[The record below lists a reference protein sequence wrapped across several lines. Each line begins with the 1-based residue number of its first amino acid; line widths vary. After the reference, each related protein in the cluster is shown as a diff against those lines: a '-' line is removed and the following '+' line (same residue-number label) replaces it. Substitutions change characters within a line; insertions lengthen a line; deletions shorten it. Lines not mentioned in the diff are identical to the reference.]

1 MERGLVSTGAPVLFE
16 ISFMP
21 FFSFPGPSE
30 RSIHLAKL
38 EIKRVVKEEM
48 IRLVSKTNYARRFL
62 ESLIPLFCLTFFEG
76 KKFGQRALTPW
87 NSFLVIC
94 LITFVMLGKHF

>member
-1 MERGLVSTGAPVLFE
+1 MERSLVSTGAPVLFE
-16 ISFMP
+16 ISIMP
-21 FFSFPGPSE
+21 FCSFPGPSE

-62 ESLIPLFCLTFFEG
+62 ESLIPLFCLTFFLR
-76 KKFGQRALTPW
+76 KKD
-87 NSFLVIC
+87 LVREHS
-94 LITFVMLGKHF
+94 LLGTASLSSA

>member
-1 MERGLVSTGAPVLFE
+1 MERGLMSTGAPVLFE

-62 ESLIPLFCLTFFEG
+62 ESLITLFCLTFFLR
-76 KKFGQRALTPW
+76 KK
-87 NSFLVIC
+87 N
-94 LITFVMLGKHF
+94 

>member
-21 FFSFPGPSE
+21 FCSFPGPSE

-62 ESLIPLFCLTFFEG
+62 ESLIPLFCLTFFLR
-76 KKFGQRALTPW
+76 KK
-87 NSFLVIC
+87 NLVREHS
-94 LITFVMLGKHF
+94 LLGTTSLSSA